1 MLGKIL
7 PILLAVIGLGAGVG
21 AGIALRPAPQEVA
34 MISPCGEI
42 QGETKEKVAEAEDP
56 NEPSGYD
63 YVKMNNQFVVPVVD
77 KGRVSAL
84 VVMSLSLEVDVGQSE
99 AIYQRE
105 PKLRDAFLRVM
116 FDHANAGGFDG
127 AFTNS
132 NNMDIL
138 RNALR
143 EVAEKILGPVVSDV
157 LIIDVVRQDA

>member
-1 MLGKIL
+1 MLGKLI
-7 PILLAVIGLGAGVG
+7 PVLLAVMGLGAGVG
-21 AGIALRPAPQEVA
+21 AGVALRPAPEPVA
-34 MISPCGEI
+34 MVSPCGDI
-42 QGETKEKVAEAEDP
+42 QDETKVAKAVPEDP
-56 NEPSGYD
+56 AKSTDHD

-84 VVMSLSLEVDVGQSE
+84 VVMALSLEVEVGQSE
-99 AIYQRE
+99 TIYKRE
-105 PKLRDAFLRVM
+105 PKLRDAFLSVM

-143 EVAEKILGPVVSDV
+143 EVAKKILGPIISDV